1 MRNQL
6 WAEFLGT
13 FALVFFGTGAVIVN
27 EVTHGILSLL
37 GVTMTFGVT
46 VMVLIYTFGD
56 ISGAHFNPSV
66 TLAFALA
73 KRFEAQR
80 ILPFVAAQLAGGAT
94 ASLVLRALFPQPSS
108 LGVTEPSG
116 SVLQSLLLEMILT
129 WFLMLVIL
137 NVSVG
142 SKQKGI
148 TAGLVIGGVIVLEAT
163 FAGPICGASMNLA
176 RSFGPALVTMNWKSL
191 WIYVLGPTIG
201 AVLAV
206 PTMGLLRTP
215 EGTMSED
222 EEMVAQSA

>member
-1 MRNQL
+1 
-6 WAEFLGT
+6 
-13 FALVFFGTGAVIVN
+13 
-27 EVTHGILSLL
+27 
-37 GVTMTFGVT
+37 MTFGVT